1 MEYINKF
8 IFKGQ
13 RVDNGEYVI
22 GRIGLP
28 HIVMSYINKPNKEVE
43 TEMWVYENKNK
54 KKPWKKYYVKTE
66 TIVML

>member
-28 HIVMSYINKPNKEVE
+28 HIVMGYIN
-43 TEMWVYENKNK
+43 
-54 KKPWKKYYVKTE
+54 
-66 TIVML
+66 

>member
-13 RVDNGEYVI
+13 RVDNGEYVT

-28 HIVMSYINKPNKEVE
+28 HIVEGGINKTNKEIE
-43 TEMWVYENKNK
+43 TEMWVYENTNK
-54 KKPWKKYYVKTE
+54 RKPWNKYYVKTE